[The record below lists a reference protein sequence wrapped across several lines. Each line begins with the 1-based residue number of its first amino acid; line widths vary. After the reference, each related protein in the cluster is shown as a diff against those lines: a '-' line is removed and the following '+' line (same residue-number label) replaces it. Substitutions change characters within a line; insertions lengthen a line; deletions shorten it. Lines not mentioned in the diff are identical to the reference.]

1 MGAAAVMHPCGPHFN
16 NWTDIG
22 AAPAGSLNH
31 CRGFEQ
37 TAVTLR
43 DQARPKKTQT
53 EGKKEEKKKKEEEE
67 KKGCIQ
73 GGEHGLGLQ
82 SNEHISVE
90 APQIRYLKIVSC
102 LNKS

>member
-43 DQARPKKTQT
+43 DQARPKKNTDR
-53 EGKKEEKKKKEEEE
+53 GEKRGEEEE
-67 KKGCIQ
+67 GGGGKKGCIQ